1 MEKAKSKRELGGKSS
16 SSFVDGSQSQ
26 GSSSS
31 STKKAKQPDPFVPA
45 DAERLKL
52 IRLLPPPAQ
61 PNRSASL
68 TIQRE
73 MRTMIK
79 VQEEKGPT
87 EAGFYFDPVRSALF
101 PSKARADRHSYR
113 LQERSGDNLFTWV
126 VELIGFDPDLP
137 LMK

>member
-1 MEKAKSKRELGGKSS
+1 M
-16 SSFVDGSQSQ
+16 
-26 GSSSS
+26 
-31 STKKAKQPDPFVPA
+31 PA

-73 MRTMIK
+73 MRTMLQ

-87 EAGFYFDPVRSALF
+87 EAGFYYNPVGHQLLSRTISALTY
-101 PSKARADRHSYR
+101 PH
-113 LQERSGDNLFTWV
+113 
-126 VELIGFDPDLP
+126 DL
-137 LMK
+137 